1 MNLNFWNFRFT
12 RLPFTVELGDTL
24 DFATSPLRLQHLT
37 LSALSLGDAGRLGI
51 PVVHVSRCRTRWRS
65 GKKLVTFCGLQFW
78 SSHPMVQE
86 LKSLYLDLDLYLLVS
101 FYHSISV
108 SIYLSIYLPTYQS
121 MAIKVLES
129 LKDPP
134 SLCHLWQ
141 VPSTSGGSDIPHLLF
156 DLFALMHDLLFRL
169 AWGRCWH
176 NRTHHFH
183 HFSLSIYWPNIPQFM
198 ADSYIIIIVVIII
211 IINDSNTDSY
221 NHQHYHTH
229 QAIKKESPRP
239 SPPELVSGS
248 LCSTWSTTWSLAP
261 WWSVNL
267 WHIGKIIKL
276 RM

>member
-108 SIYLSIYLPTYQS
+108 SIYLSTYLSIHGYKSAGKSKRSSKPLS
-121 MAIKVLES
+121 PMAGSLNIWWFQYSTPALRSVCTHAWSSVQACLGTVLAQQN
-129 LKDPP
+129 PP
-134 SLCHLWQ
+134 VSSFF
-141 VPSTSGGSDIPHLLF
+141 VIHLL
-156 DLFALMHDLLFRL
+156 AQYSSVH
-169 AWGRCWH
+169 GRFLY
-176 NRTHHFH
+176 HHH
-183 HFSLSIYWPNIPQFM
+183 HRHHHHHKWFKHRFI
-198 ADSYIIIIVVIII
+198 
-211 IINDSNTDSY
+211 
-221 NHQHYHTH
+221 
-229 QAIKKESPRP
+229 
-239 SPPELVSGS
+239 
-248 LCSTWSTTWSLAP
+248 
-261 WWSVNL
+261 
-267 WHIGKIIKL
+267 
-276 RM
+276 

>member
-1 MNLNFWNFRFT
+1 MENFRSINEWCKFCKFCKFST
-12 RLPFTVELGDTL
+12 FFVRKDQLQWRRIEIHWTLKDIESSTITESPNLPTGLTWLDEFKLLKLSVYPFTVELGDTL

-51 PVVHVSRCRTRWRS
+51 PVVHVSRCRTWWRS

-101 FYHSISV
+101 IYHSISV
-108 SIYLSIYLPTYQS
+108 SICLYLSIYLPTYQS
-121 MAIKVLES
+121 IAIKVLES
-129 LKDPP
+129 LKDLP

-183 HFSLSIYWPNIPQFM
+183 HFS
-198 ADSYIIIIVVIII
+198 
-211 IINDSNTDSY
+211 
-221 NHQHYHTH
+221 
-229 QAIKKESPRP
+229 
-239 SPPELVSGS
+239 
-248 LCSTWSTTWSLAP
+248 
-261 WWSVNL
+261 
-267 WHIGKIIKL
+267 
-276 RM
+276 

>member
-1 MNLNFWNFRFT
+1 MTLGEKT
-12 RLPFTVELGDTL
+12 RHILWSAILVISSNGPRVEESISRSRSISTCI
-24 DFATSPLRLQHLT
+24 F
-37 LSALSLGDAGRLGI
+37 LSFYI
-51 PVVHVSRCRTRWRS
+51 C
-65 GKKLVTFCGLQFW
+65 
-78 SSHPMVQE
+78 
-86 LKSLYLDLDLYLLVS
+86 LYLS
-101 FYHSISV
+101 
-108 SIYLSIYLPTYQS
+108 LSIYLPTYQS

-198 ADSYIIIIVVIII
+198 ADSYIIIIIIV